1 MMSAAIEQTVMVD
14 IYAWWFRYSLFA
26 IHETQKKKL
35 SDSYRDNLVWKSILA
50 TDSRDKECMQ

>member
-35 SDSYRDNLVWKSILA
+35 SDSYRDNLV
-50 TDSRDKECMQ
+50 